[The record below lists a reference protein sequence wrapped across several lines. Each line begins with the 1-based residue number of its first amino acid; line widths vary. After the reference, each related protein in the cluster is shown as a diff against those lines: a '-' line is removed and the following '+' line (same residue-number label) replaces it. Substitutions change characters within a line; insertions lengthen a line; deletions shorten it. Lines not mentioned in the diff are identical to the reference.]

1 VRSTFTRAMK
11 RLLMD
16 TAGWGSLIFAGFM
29 SYWVGK
35 RWFSLLVFVAIST
48 TGGITFVA
56 RRLAPRIVSE
66 RLGRK

>member
-1 VRSTFTRAMK
+1 MK

-16 TAGWGSLIFAGFM
+16 AAGWGSLIFAGFM

-35 RWFSLLVFVAIST
+35 WWFSLLVFVAICT
-48 TGGITFVA
+48 IGGITFVA
-56 RRLAPRIVSE
+56 PRLAPRIVSE